1 MVFISLGIAKVPFFH
16 FQASLADAYRNGLTS
31 TLQLPPLNNTQLI
44 FQTQSAGLRLLVGV
58 WIQIYFT
65 PLSGVLFTFPS
76 RYLFTIGLEE
86 YLALPVSAGRFI
98 RAIRV
103 SNYSGTKTKESN
115 RFQIRDY
122 YPLGSLF
129 PERSFIYLFC
139 NSSQL
144 NAVFAL
150 QPHSCKH
157 EWFGLFPFR
166 SPLLRESQE
175 TSS

>member
-1 MVFISLGIAKVPFFH
+1 LFRAVGAKLFIHNFSFFI
-16 FQASLADAYRNGLTS
+16 RITCNVMRR
-31 TLQLPPLNNTQLI
+31 
-44 FQTQSAGLRLLVGV
+44 LRLLVGV
-58 WIQIYFT
+58 WFQIYFT

-76 RYLFTIGLEE
+76 RYLFTIGLQE
-86 YLALPVSAGRFI
+86 YLAFPVSTGRFI

-103 SNYSGTKTKESN
+103 SNYSGSKTKEIYVF
-115 RFQIRDY
+115 RIQDY
-122 YPLGSLF
+122 YLLGSYF
-129 PERSFIYLFC
+129 PAHFSIHTFC

-150 QPHSCKH
+150 QPHPCKH

-175 TSS
+175 PSS